1 MLTLH
6 IDLGKQWRGGQSQAL
21 LLMKGLRACGHE
33 AELLSWRGSPL
44 AKRAEAEGIRV
55 HAVEKPFVR
64 LRAATKLASF
74 IAQRRPEIV
83 HTHEAHALTAAWLA
97 RASRRTGLIASRRL
111 AYALQQNY
119 ISLARYRSAA
129 RILAVSKFVAESL
142 ADLGI
147 ESRSVAVVYDGVEV
161 PTAVS
166 PEERLQARRRW
177 KIGDEERLLGCV
189 GYLLPEKGQE
199 ILVRA
204 WPEVLKRSGPCRLL
218 LAGDGASRSQLEALA
233 RELGVAEAI
242 LFPGFVENVAGVYAA
257 LDGFLFPSLAEPLG
271 SSMLAAL
278 AYGLPTVALARG
290 AVPEV
295 ITDGE
300 TGWLV
305 GGPDPPAFAAAV
317 ARLLNDPAL
326 AARLGAAARR
336 TIERNFSADRMV
348 DETLRVYGQVCEEQR
363 KSGRAG
369 A

>member
-6 IDLGKQWRGGQSQAL
+6 IDLGKQWRGGQAQAL

-33 AELLSWRGSPL
+33 AELLSLRGSPL
-44 AKRAEAEGIRV
+44 ARRAEAEGIRV
-55 HAVEKPFVR
+55 HAVEKPLAR
-64 LRAATKLASF
+64 PRAAMQLAGF
-74 IAQRRPEIV
+74 IAQRKPEIV

-111 AYALQQNY
+111 AYHLQQNY

-142 ADLGI
+142 AASSI
-147 ESRSVAVVYDGVEV
+147 ESRRVAVVYDGVEV
-161 PTAVS
+161 PSSVS
-166 PEERLQARRRW
+166 AEERLGARRRW
-177 KIGDEERLLGCV
+177 GIGGEERLLGCV

-218 LAGDGASRSQLEALA
+218 LAGDGRSQPQLEALA
-233 RELGVAEAI
+233 RELGVADAV
-242 LFPGFVENVAGVYAA
+242 LFAGFVENVAGVYAA

-300 TGWLV
+300 NGLLV
-305 GGPDPPAFAAAV
+305 DRPDPGAFATAV
-317 ARLLNDPAL
+317 TRLLKEPAL
-326 AARLGAAARR
+326 AARLGAGARR
-336 TIERNFSADRMV
+336 RIEQNFSADHMV
-348 DETLRVYGQVCEEQR
+348 DETLRVYGRVCEERR

>member
-21 LLMKGLRACGHE
+21 LLIKGLRARGHE
-33 AELLSWRGSPL
+33 AELLSLRGSPL
-44 AKRAEAEGIRV
+44 ARRAEAEGIRV
-55 HAVEKPFVR
+55 HTVEKPFARPRTAMTLAR
-64 LRAATKLASF
+64 L
-74 IAQRRPEIV
+74 IADRRPEIV

-111 AYALQQNY
+111 AYHLKQNY
-119 ISLARYRSAA
+119 VSLARYRSAA

-142 ADLGI
+142 AASGI
-147 ESRSVAVVYDGVEV
+147 ESPRVAVVYDGVEI
-161 PTAVS
+161 PPAVS
-166 PEERLQARRRW
+166 PEERLSARRRW
-177 KIGDEERLLGCV
+177 DMGSEERLLGCV

-218 LAGDGASRSQLEALA
+218 LAGEGKSRPQLEALA
-233 RELGVAEAI
+233 RERGVADTI
-242 LFPGFVENVAGVYAA
+242 LFAGLVEDGVEVYAA

-300 TGWLV
+300 TGLLV
-305 GGPDPPAFAAAV
+305 DRPDPSAFAAAV
-317 ARLLNDPAL
+317 VRLLNEPGL
-326 AARLGAAARR
+326 AARLGAGARR
-336 TIERNFSADRMV
+336 TIEQNVSADHMV
-348 DETLRVYGQVCEEQR
+348 DATLRVYSHVCEER
-363 KSGRAG
+363 RSSERA
-369 A
+369 AL

>member
-21 LLMKGLRACGHE
+21 LLMKGLRARGHG
-33 AELLSWRGSPL
+33 AELLSLKGSPL

-55 HAVEKPFVR
+55 HAVEKPFAR
-64 LRAATKLASF
+64 PRAAMQLARL
-74 IAQRRPEIV
+74 IARRKPEIV
-83 HTHEAHALTAAWLA
+83 HTHEAHALTVAWLA

-111 AYALQQNY
+111 AYRLQQNY
-119 ISLARYRSAA
+119 LSLARYRSAA
-129 RILAVSKFVAESL
+129 SILAISNFVAESL
-142 ADLGI
+142 AASGI
-147 ESRSVAVVYDGVEV
+147 AGERVKVVYDGVEV
-161 PTAVS
+161 PPTVS
-166 PEERLQARRRW
+166 PEECLQARRRW
-177 KIGDEERLLGCV
+177 GIGGEERLLGCV

-218 LAGDGASRSQLEALA
+218 LAGGGASRPQLEALA
-233 RELGVAEAI
+233 RELGVADAL
-242 LFPGFVENVAGVYAA
+242 LFAGFVENVSEVYAA

-295 ITDGE
+295 IADGE
-300 TGWLV
+300 SGLLV
-305 GGPDPPAFAAAV
+305 DGPDPAAYASAIV
-317 ARLLNDPAL
+317 RLVNDAAL
-326 AARLGAAARR
+326 AARLGAGARR
-336 TIERNFSADRMV
+336 TIEQNFSADRMV
-348 DETLRVYGQVCEEQR
+348 DETLRVYRQVCEERR
-363 KSGRAG
+363 KSARTG